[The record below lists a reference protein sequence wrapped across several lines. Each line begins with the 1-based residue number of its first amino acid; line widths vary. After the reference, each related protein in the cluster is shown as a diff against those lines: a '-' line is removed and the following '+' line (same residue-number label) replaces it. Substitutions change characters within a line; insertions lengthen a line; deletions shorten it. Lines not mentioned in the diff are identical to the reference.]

1 MHTTIELLDLL
12 KTRHGWDSD
21 YRVAKEI
28 GVTKQAVSYWRNGM
42 GSFGNSESIRIA
54 RLLNFDP
61 AYVMACANHDRAKS
75 DDERQV
81 WERIAR
87 AVAAGVCGV
96 ALIGGSLVASPAAQA
111 LDGLHL
117 MVNRQRRR
125 AVGETTDL
133 PLAA

>member
-12 KTRHGWDSD
+12 KTRYGWDSD
-21 YRVAKEI
+21 YRVAKELGI
-28 GVTKQAVSYWRNGM
+28 PKQTVSNWRTKVA
-42 GSFGNSESIRIA
+42 SFGNPEAIRIA
-54 RLLNFDP
+54 KLLNFDP

-87 AVAAGVCGV
+87 AVAAGLSAI
-96 ALIGGSLVASPAAQA
+96 ALIGGGLSVSPAVQA
-111 LDGLHL
+111 VTDHCLLC
-117 MVNRQRRR
+117 QIRRR
-125 AVGETTDL
+125 LVGRTTDL